1 MAKLSFVQRVRL
13 VHQVAAQVVR
23 HLQVVVVAKSAMRRI
38 RFAVYPVKPIR
49 ALYLGSKNMKQYLG
63 VVNLEKSSTD
73 YVFELTKELE
83 HWESGKRWVRNQ
95 NGITFDVTDEVNK
108 LICDI
113 KNGLELEKADIK
125 REVLTVYPD
134 ATGFDLGDG
143 VAYVWRE

>member
-23 HLQVVVVAKSAMRRI
+23 HPQAVVVANSAMRRI
-38 RFAVYPVKPIR
+38 RLAVHPVQPIR
-49 ALYLGSKNMKQYLG
+49 VRYFGSKNMKQYLG

-73 YVFELTKELE
+73 YVFDLTKELE

-95 NGITFDVTDEVNK
+95 DGITFDVTDEVNK

-125 REVLTVYPD
+125 REVLAVYPD

>member
-1 MAKLSFVQRVRL
+1 MGQLSFVRHVR
-13 VHQVAAQVVR
+13 QVRRAAAQVVR
-23 HLQVVVVAKSAMRRI
+23 HPQVVVAANSAMRRI
-38 RFAVYPVKPIR
+38 RLAVHPVQQIR
-49 ALYLGSKNMKQYLG
+49 VRYFGSKNMKQYLG

-95 NGITFDVTDEVNK
+95 DGITFDVTDEVNK

>member
-1 MAKLSFVQRVRL
+1 MGQLYFVRRVLL
-13 VHQVAAQVVR
+13 VRQVAVQVAL
-23 HLQVVVVAKSAMRRI
+23 HLRVVVAENSAGRRF
-38 RFAVYPVKPIR
+38 RLALHPVQPIR
-49 ALYLGSKNMKQYLG
+49 VRYFGSKNMKQYLG
-63 VVNLEKSSTD
+63 VVNLKKSSTD

-83 HWESGKRWVRNQ
+83 HWESGKRWVRKQ
-95 NGITFDVTDEVNK
+95 DGIVFDATDEVNK
-108 LICDI
+108 IICDI

>member
-1 MAKLSFVQRVRL
+1 MGQLSFVRHVRQ
-13 VHQVAAQVVR
+13 VRRVAAQVVR
-23 HLQVVVVAKSAMRRI
+23 HLQAVVVANSAMRRI
-38 RFAVYPVKPIR
+38 RLAVHPVQPIR
-49 ALYLGSKNMKQYLG
+49 VRYFGSKNMKQYLG

-95 NGITFDVTDEVNK
+95 DGITFDVTDEVNK

-134 ATGFDLGDG
+134 AAGFDLGDG

>member
-1 MAKLSFVQRVRL
+1 
-13 VHQVAAQVVR
+13 
-23 HLQVVVVAKSAMRRI
+23 
-38 RFAVYPVKPIR
+38 
-49 ALYLGSKNMKQYLG
+49 MKQYLG

-95 NGITFDVTDEVNK
+95 DGITFDVTDEVNK

-125 REVLTVYPD
+125 REVLAVYPD
-134 ATGFDLGDG
+134 ANGFDLGDG